1 MIGDLQ
7 DGANRAEDRL
17 GRETFNSLYMANIP
31 GTRLADDP
39 AIGSRSKALW
49 CRRVS
54 GSDRVV
60 GH

>member
-17 GRETFNSLYMANIP
+17 GRETFTLLYMANIP

-39 AIGSRSKALW
+39 AIGSRSKARW
-49 CRRVS
+49 CRRVV
-54 GSDRVV
+54 RV
-60 GH
+60 